1 MTTTPG
7 AGGYEWKTAEHV
19 DRYTARLQALTAER
33 KAGFAGILGELPPD
47 TEIPLRIVD
56 LGAGDGAVAE
66 LVLDTYPRAEA
77 VLVDFSPV
85 MMEKGGERMLRFGD
99 RYRYETW
106 DMNVGGWPPGL
117 TGPFDA
123 IVSSAAIHHLQNE
136 RKKWLAEAIFARLA
150 EDGVFANYDL
160 YRNPDA
166 IYGHDEVHDKAL
178 ATIGEA
184 RQFLEGSGYRGVSVS
199 ARSARPSHQG
209 EVALLV
215 GRKPATGQ

>member
-1 MTTTPG
+1 M
-7 AGGYEWKTAEHV
+7 
-19 DRYTARLQALTAER
+19 
-33 KAGFAGILGELPPD
+33 
-47 TEIPLRIVD
+47 
-56 LGAGDGAVAE
+56 
-66 LVLDTYPRAEA
+66 LDTYPRAEA